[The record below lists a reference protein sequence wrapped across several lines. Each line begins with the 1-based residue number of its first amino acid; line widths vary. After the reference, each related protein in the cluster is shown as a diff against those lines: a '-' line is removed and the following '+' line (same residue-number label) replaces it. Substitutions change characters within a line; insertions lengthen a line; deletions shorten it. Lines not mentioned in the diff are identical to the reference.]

1 MNFRV
6 NINKTFKRGN
16 LKAFATLIIEDKI
29 YITGFKVIENNG
41 NLYVFYGRRKDK
53 QGKNKDIYFITD
65 KDLRAKIYR
74 AILVEYQIYKNFY
87 EVSRY

>member
-6 NINKTFKRGN
+6 NINQTFKRGN

-29 YITGFKVIENNG
+29 YITGFKVIEKDG
-41 NLYVFYGRRKDK
+41 KLYAFYGRKKDK

-65 KDLRAKIYR
+65 KDLRQKIYKT
-74 AILVEYQIYKNFY
+74 ILVEYQIYKNFY
-87 EVSRY
+87 EINRY

>member
-29 YITGFKVIENNG
+29 YITGFKVIEKDG
-41 NLYVFYGRRKDK
+41 KLYAFNGRRKDK

>member
-1 MNFRV
+1 MNFRIK
-6 NINKTFKRGN
+6 INRTFKRGN

-29 YITGFKVIENNG
+29 YITGFKVIEKDG
-41 NLYVFYGRRKDK
+41 KLYAFNGRRKDK
-53 QGKNKDIYFITD
+53 QGKNKDICFITN